1 MLGAWTGLAGL
12 LLHPGVQVL
21 GGRGGA
27 GRDLHRGEGGGGRG
41 GDRLAEAEA
50 RGEAEAGGWLGLA
63 FLGGHVRGVAAGVGE
78 PLVAVHT
85 LEGFV
90 SGVNSNVF
98 LQ

>member
-1 MLGAWTGLAGL
+1 MGPEGGTVEPRRVSGL
-12 LLHPGVQVL
+12 LLDQRVVGGQL
-21 GGRGGA
+21 G
-27 GRDLHRGEGGGGRG
+27 
-41 GDRLAEAEA
+41 
-50 RGEAEAGGWLGLA
+50 GLA